1 MTKEE
6 FIALCEEME
15 IEYQIEGEGDVVRAY
30 VDTVIIIDGKE
41 VPYRAY
47 LKASHFGNKTV
58 YIQYNGY
65 AYNADREMV
74 IKLLEDLKKEKK

>member
-6 FIALCEEME
+6 FTALCEEMD
-15 IEYQIEGEGDVVRAY
+15 IEYQIEGVDDVVKAY
-30 VDTVIIIDGKE
+30 VDTTIIIDGKE

-65 AYNADREMV
+65 AYNADREMA